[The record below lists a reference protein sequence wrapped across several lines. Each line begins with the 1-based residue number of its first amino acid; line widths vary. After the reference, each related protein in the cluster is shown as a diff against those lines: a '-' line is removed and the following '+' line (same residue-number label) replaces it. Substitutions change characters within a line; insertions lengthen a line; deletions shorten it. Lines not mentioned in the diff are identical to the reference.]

1 MIRLI
6 NTNSAVS
13 SDVLGKCQ
21 ETAVVTGV
29 VRVTPIRGL
38 LRRLDHARFLLAQLL
53 RRDRAG
59 YPASVWRHGIPAT
72 ASATWMPEPSRS
84 GAGHASS
91 CWRLGKPGSVPRQ
104 ARF

>member
-1 MIRLI
+1 MIRLT
-6 NTNSAVS
+6 NTSFAVS

-29 VRVTPIRGL
+29 VRVTPIGGL
-38 LRRLDHARFLLAQLL
+38 LCWLNNARFLLAQLL
-53 RRDRAG
+53 RRARAG
-59 YPASVWRHGIPAT
+59 HPASVWRHGIPAL

-84 GAGHASS
+84 GISHVAYR
-91 CWRLGKPGSVPRQ
+91 RLGKPGSVPLQ

>member
-1 MIRLI
+1 MIRLA

-38 LRRLDHARFLLAQLL
+38 LRRLDIARFLLAQLL
-53 RRDRAG
+53 RRARAG
-59 YPASVWRHGIPAT
+59 RLASDWRHWTPVL
-72 ASATWMPEPSRS
+72 ASATWMPEPSRFGVLHVS
-84 GAGHASS
+84 HR
-91 CWRLGKPGSVPRQ
+91 RLGKPWSVPLQ

>member
-21 ETAVVTGV
+21 DNAVVTGV
-29 VRVTPIRGL
+29 NRVTPIRGL
-38 LRRLDHARFLLAQLL
+38 LRLLDIARFLLAQLL
-53 RRDRAG
+53 RRARAG
-59 YPASVWRHGIPAT
+59 HPASLWRNRIPAL

-84 GAGHASS
+84 GFAHVSYR
-91 CWRLGKPGSVPRQ
+91 RLGKPGSVPFQ
-104 ARF
+104 TIF

>member
-1 MIRLI
+1 MIRLN

-21 ETAVVTGV
+21 ENAVVSGT

-38 LRRLDHARFLLAQLL
+38 LRRLCVARFLLAQLL
-53 RRDRAG
+53 RRARAG
-59 YPASVWRHGIPAT
+59 HLVSVWRHARPAL

-84 GAGHASS
+84 GIAHVSYR
-91 CWRLGKPGSVPRQ
+91 RLGKPGSVPLQ

>member
-1 MIRLI
+1 MIRLT

-21 ETAVVTGV
+21 ETAVVAGV

-38 LRRLDHARFLLAQLL
+38 LRRLDIARFLLAQLL
-53 RRDRAG
+53 RRARAG
-59 YPASVWRHGIPAT
+59 HPASIWRNGTPAL
-72 ASATWMPEPSRS
+72 ASAAWMPEPSRS
-84 GAGHASS
+84 GIAHVSYR
-91 CWRLGKPGSVPRQ
+91 RLGKPGSVPLQ